1 MPQRLYLCEQ
11 AEIAPDALP
20 PGCAV
25 RQFRALEELP
35 ADDHGA
41 VIVATAA
48 QAGRLTAQVA
58 DGCPIVLWGNGSGE
72 ALLAHPRVIG
82 TLDAGSDAHTAR
94 ALLAAALKLAPRLG
108 DARTAQMLE
117 RALEIGRALAAE
129 RDLDTLLG
137 LILTHARLSTGADGA
152 SIYTRGED
160 GALYFRL
167 WQNASMTAPQAMQ
180 AVRVGEESIAGYVAR
195 TGEALVLG
203 DVYAIAAGASYRFNS
218 AFDRARNYRTRSLL
232 TIPLKNKAGEVI
244 GVLQLVNRKQRAD
257 IPLASP
263 DDVAHLVSS
272 FDARDVLMAQALAGP
287 AGVALENSLLY
298 ADIERLFEGFI
309 RASVQAIEARDP
321 TTAGHSFRVAD
332 YTGRLAMAVDRA
344 DGPVLDGVHFT
355 REQLRELHY
364 AALLHD
370 FGKVGVREH
379 VLVKAKKLYPA
390 QLELLLQRFR
400 YARACFER
408 QAWRELLDGAPRR
421 EDVERRLAGELSQ
434 LDAFLALVLRANEPT
449 VLPQE
454 AAAGLDAI
462 GRFRFPAEDGK
473 AFPLLLNFE
482 LSDLAIAKGNLNGAE
497 RAEIESHV
505 NHTYEFLSLIPWT
518 KDLASLPRIAHG
530 HHEKLDGSGYPHG
543 LTAGDIPVQTRIM
556 TIADIYDAL
565 TSPDRPY
572 KHSLP
577 PEQALDIL
585 RSEVRAGKVDA
596 DLFEVFVASR
606 AWQPAH

>member
-11 AEIAPDALP
+11 AAIAPDMLP
-20 PGCAV
+20 SGCEAV
-25 RQFRALEELP
+25 RYRTPEELP
-35 ADDHGA
+35 ADDRGI
-41 VIVATAA
+41 VTVATVA
-48 QAGRLTAQVA
+48 QAERLVAQA
-58 DGCPIVLWGNGSGE
+58 TEGGPIVLWGEDASD
-72 ALLAHPRVIG
+72 ALLAHPRVVG
-82 TLDAGSDAHTAR
+82 TLGARSEPLLMR
-94 ALLAAALKLAPRLG
+94 ALLAAALKLAPRLR
-108 DARTAQMLE
+108 DVRTAQMLE

-129 RDLDTLLG
+129 RDLDALLG

-152 SIYTRGED
+152 SIYTRGEG

-167 WQNASMTAPQAMQ
+167 WQNASMTASQTVQAMP
-180 AVRVGEESIAGYVAR
+180 VGEESVAGYVAR
-195 TGEALVLG
+195 SGETLAL
-203 DVYAIAAGASYRFNS
+203 DDAYAIPPGIPCRFNAS
-218 AFDRARNYRTRSLL
+218 FDRERNYRTRSLL
-232 TIPLKNKAGEVI
+232 TIPLKNKADEVI
-244 GVLQLVNRKQRAD
+244 GVLQLVNRKERAD

-263 DDVAHLVSS
+263 DDVARLVSG
-272 FDARDVLMAQALAGP
+272 FDARDVAMAQALAGP
-287 AGVALENSLLY
+287 AGVALENSMLY

-321 TTAGHSFRVAD
+321 VTAGHSFRVAD
-332 YTGRLAMAVDRA
+332 YTGRLAVAVDRA
-344 DGPVLDGVHFT
+344 DGPVLNGVHFS

-408 QAWRELLDGAPRR
+408 RAWRELLDSGAGR
-421 EDVERRLAGELSQ
+421 EETERTLARELARLDE
-434 LDAFLALVLRANEPT
+434 FLALVLRANEPT
-449 VLPQE
+449 VLPRD
-454 AAAGLDAI
+454 AAAGLDAV
-462 GRFRFPAEDGK
+462 GRFRFPGEDGK
-473 AFPLLLNFE
+473 DQPLLLDFE
-482 LSDLAIAKGNLNGAE
+482 LSDLAIAKGSLNDAE

-518 KDLASLPRIAHG
+518 RDLAALPRIARG

-543 LTAGDIPVQTRIM
+543 LRGADIPVQTRIM
-556 TIADIYDAL
+556 TIADVYDAL

-572 KHSLP
+572 KRRLP

-585 RSEVRAGKVDA
+585 RDEARAGKVDA

-606 AWQPAH
+606 VWQPAH